1 MQQPKLLELS
11 SNDHILYETEP
22 DENGFKRYFL
32 YNECTKDFFELAE
45 ETYQKYLQRG
55 AYTNI
60 VSDEDSLKDW
70 IAQKRESPNFG
81 INSCHPERMVDGS
94 YILNFRGF
102 ADYFPEVME

>member
-1 MQQPKLLELS
+1 MQQSKLLEL

-32 YNECTKDFFELAE
+32 CNERTKDFFELVE
-45 ETYQKYLQRG
+45 ETYKKYLQQG

-70 IAQKRESPNFG
+70 ITQKIESPNFG
-81 INSCHPERMVDGS
+81 VNSCHPERMVDGR

-102 ADYFPEVME
+102 AD